1 MKILFASAE
10 AYPLAKVGGLGDVA
24 GSLPKALKALGH
36 DVRIVMPRYGMVQ
49 APREEGAQFP
59 VHLGDADHEA
69 GLRTAR
75 TGQAPVY
82 LGEKPDLQDRPE
94 AYEYEDD
101 RQRLG
106 VFCHA
111 ILDLRPAHDF

>member
-49 APREEGAQFP
+49 APREEVVQFP
-59 VHLGDADHEA
+59 VHLGDANHEA

-75 TGQAPVY
+75 IGQVPVY
-82 LGEKPDLQDRPE
+82 LVRSEERRVGKECRS
-94 AYEYEDD
+94 
-101 RQRLG
+101 RW
-106 VFCHA
+106 
-111 ILDLRPAHDF
+111 